1 MSKNRIMCD
10 RETRRRLL
18 EAAIPVNKIYWT
30 PLIRFLIWLLSTPG
44 PRPSPPHLRR
54 LFISWFLAKPQYTI
68 GQPSFRGKVAE
79 DYIRHY
85 AKRFSQKNGSV
96 AAIA

>member
-1 MSKNRIMCD
+1 M
-10 RETRRRLL
+10 
-18 EAAIPVNKIYWT
+18 
-30 PLIRFLIWLLSTPG
+30 RFLIWLLFTADS
-44 PRPSPPHLRR
+44 RPSPPHLRG
-54 LFISWFLAKPQYTI
+54 LFISWFLAKLQYTI
-68 GQPSFRGKVAE
+68 GRPSFRGKAAE